1 MGSEETSKKA
11 SRCAG
16 RPRCFDEAQ
25 VLDRALEL
33 FWKDGYASTSM
44 QSLLDHMG
52 ISRQSLYNTFGDKR
66 RLFLAALDRYI
77 DMRADQMLSALEAP
91 GASYPEIV
99 RFFHQLGE
107 SRTAEK
113 PRGCLIGKSCMELGS
128 EDPEVA
134 ERVLAF
140 FSRTVDAFQ
149 HALDNAVSQKQ
160 IEPLNT
166 AATARHL
173 TATLNGLGLLA
184 KGGVPH
190 DQLGDVVEVSL
201 SVLRPVA
208 AG

>member
-1 MGSEETSKKA
+1 MGKEETSKKM
-11 SRCAG
+11 RCAG
-16 RPRCFDEAQ
+16 RPRCFDESQ

-44 QSLLDHMG
+44 QSLLAHMG

-77 DMRADQMLSALEAP
+77 DQRASQMLSMLEAP
-91 GASYPEIV
+91 GAAYPEILA
-99 RFFHQLGE
+99 FFERLGD
-107 SRTAEK
+107 SPPSDK
-113 PRGCLIGKSCMELGS
+113 PRGCLIGKSCMELGD

-134 ERVLAF
+134 QRVHGF
-140 FSRTVDAFQ
+140 FSRTVDAFR
-149 HALDNAVSQKQ
+149 HALENAVTQGQ
-160 IEPLNT
+160 IEELNA

-190 DQLGDVVEVSL
+190 EQLGEVVEVSL
-201 SVLRPVA
+201 SVLRPRA
-208 AG
+208 TS

>member
-1 MGSEETSKKA
+1 MGEEKTKKSK
-11 SRCAG
+11 CAG
-16 RPRCFDEAQ
+16 RPRCFDESQ

-44 QSLLDHMG
+44 QSLLAHMG

-77 DMRADQMLSALEAP
+77 DLRADQMLSMLEAP
-91 GASYPEIV
+91 NAAYPEILG
-99 RFFHQLGE
+99 FFQKLGE
-107 SRTAEK
+107 SPPADK
-113 PRGCLIGKSCMELGS
+113 PRGCLIGKSCMELGD
-128 EDPEVA
+128 EDAEVA
-134 ERVLAF
+134 QRVHAF

-149 HALDNAVSQKQ
+149 HALDNAVTQGQ

-190 DQLGDVVEVSL
+190 EQLGDVVEISL

-208 AG
+208 TS